1 MQSLPMEAFSMIG
14 KTISHYRTIYKL
26 GQSGVGV
33 IYSPRTS
40 SLSAPSLWSSSLK
53 AYRNIGARWSD
64 ST

>member
-1 MQSLPMEAFSMIG
+1 MIG